1 MNKKIIVL
9 IVLAE
14 CILAILLVSFFGKVI
29 EETRRDVVCQ
39 DIYFIDENGLKIE
52 DGVPIIVDID
62 SDALKPIRYKLKWKI
77 ITSKTTEKTV
87 VIETSDKSVS
97 YDYGRG
103 ELVISPYCKKS
114 VVITVR
120 TTDGSEKYDTIT
132 LIPNVD
138 TNSDV
143 EI

>member
-97 YDYGRG
+97 
-103 ELVISPYCKKS
+103 
-114 VVITVR
+114 
-120 TTDGSEKYDTIT
+120 
-132 LIPNVD
+132 
-138 TNSDV
+138 
-143 EI
+143 

>member
-1 MNKKIIVL
+1 MNKKIVVL
-9 IVLAE
+9 IVLVE
-14 CILAILLVSFFGKVI
+14 CILAVLLVSIFGKVI

-39 DIYFIDENGLKIE
+39 EIYFIDENGMKIE
-52 DGVPIIVDID
+52 DGIPIVVDID
-62 SDALKPIRYKLKWKI
+62 TDSLKPVRYKLKWKI
-77 ITSKTTEKTV
+77 ITASTTEKTV
-87 VIETSDKSVS
+87 IVETSDKSVS

-138 TNSDV
+138 TKSDV